1 MPAALEWFCSPE
13 LPEFLTLLVP
23 PNTASSRQPSPLG
36 TGQKRISFAADLAED
51 SKLDDSCQRAY
62 DTVVDFELAQ
72 VLQPASMS
80 CEYLAERENCINAA
94 FKLADQLDLAEEV
107 VYDAV
112 LLMDRVM
119 STGAQHDSSLS
130 MLFVAA
136 ALRVS
141 LYPSRL

>member
-1 MPAALEWFCSPE
+1 MPAALDWLCSPE
-13 LPEFLTLLVP
+13 LPEYLTLLVP
-23 PNTASSRQPSPLG
+23 PNAANSRQPSPLG
-36 TGQKRISFAADLAED
+36 AAQKRISFAADLAED

-62 DTVVDFELAQ
+62 NTVVDFEMAQ
-72 VLQPASMS
+72 LLQPASMS
-80 CEYLAERENCINAA
+80 CEYLAERESCIDAA
-94 FKLADQLDLAEEV
+94 FKLAEQLELADEV
-107 VYDAV
+107 VFDAV

-141 LYPSRL
+141 FKGTR